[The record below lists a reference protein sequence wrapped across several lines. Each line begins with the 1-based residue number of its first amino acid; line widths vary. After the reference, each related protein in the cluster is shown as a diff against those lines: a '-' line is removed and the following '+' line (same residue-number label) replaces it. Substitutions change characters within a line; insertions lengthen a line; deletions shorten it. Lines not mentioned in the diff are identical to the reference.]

1 MLLSILSSDSQV
13 FQWVVLPLLIFFAR
27 ISDQTIGTMRLI
39 FLSKGFRYLAPV
51 LGFFEVIIW
60 ILAISQIMKHLD
72 NVMAYIGYGAGFA
85 MGNFIG
91 ITLEQKLS
99 LGHVI
104 IRTILKKENPEMIN
118 YLQQHNYGL
127 TLVDAEG
134 SRGKVKIIFSS
145 IKRKDIDHFVS
156 ILDQFEPEAFYTI
169 EDVKTAK
176 EGVFRKNKRK
186 SVFHSAAFKLMKS
199 K

>member
-1 MLLSILSSDSQV
+1 MILTILSADSQV
-13 FQWVVLPLLIFFAR
+13 FQWVLLPLLIFLAR
-27 ISDQTIGTMRLI
+27 IADQTIGTLRLI
-39 FLSKGFRYLAPV
+39 FLSKGYKYIAPI

-72 NVMAYIGYGAGFA
+72 NFMAYIAYGAGFA

-99 LGHVI
+99 LGHVL
-104 IRTILKKENPEMIN
+104 IRIILKKSSPEMIDALKS
-118 YLQQHNYGL
+118 YNYGL

-134 SRGKVKIIFSS
+134 SRGRVKIIFSA
-145 IKRKDIDHFVS
+145 IKRKDIHHFIS
-156 ILDQFEPEAFYTI
+156 IIKQYEPDAFYTI
-169 EDVKTAK
+169 EEVKTAK
-176 EGVFRKNKRK
+176 EGIFRDARRRTIFN
-186 SVFHSAAFKLMKS
+186 SLSLKLMKS

>member
-1 MLLSILSSDSQV
+1 MEFLGINTGSEW
-13 FQWVVLPLLIFFAR
+13 FQWVILPLFIFLAR
-27 ISDQTIGTMRLI
+27 IGDQTIGTLRLI
-39 FLSKGFRYLAPV
+39 FLSKGYRYIAPV

-72 NVMAYIGYGAGFA
+72 NVMCYVAYGSGFA

-91 ITLEQKLS
+91 ISLEQKIS
-99 LGHVI
+99 LGTVI
-104 IRTILKKENPEMIN
+104 IRIILKKENTELIEV
-118 YLQQHNYGL
+118 LKTHNYGH

-134 SRGKVKIIFSS
+134 ARGRVKIIFST
-145 IKRKDIDHFVS
+145 IKRKDIGHFLAV
-156 ILDQFEPEAFYTI
+156 LEKYEPDAFYTI

-176 EGVFRKNKRK
+176 EGVFRNSKRR
-186 SVFHSAAFKLMKS
+186 SVFDSFSFRLMKS